1 MNLLIADD
9 ELSIRKGLLSLPW
22 NTIGI
27 TEVYA
32 AENGLEAKEILNN
45 CAVDIIISDI
55 RMPGIT
61 GLELAEY
68 IKQHALD
75 MALIL
80 LTGFSEFEY
89 AHRAIDNQVFAYLL
103 KPLHPKDIL
112 KTVVEVKIRLERQRY
127 TASVVRKYEDAASSQ
142 EYGKQISLLFRESSQ
157 QTMVILQDMA
167 NNFSEGLTL
176 NYLAEKYHFSVGYLS
191 RMLKKETGYY
201 FSDLLN
207 AIRLAAAARCLQ
219 EEGDKINQ
227 ICEKTGFSDQK
238 YFSQVF
244 KRVFGCSPG
253 EFRKLDV
260 EEKDYCIEVILRL
273 LKEKDKY
280 AGEGNSWLE
289 S

>member
-1 MNLLIADD
+1 M
-9 ELSIRKGLLSLPW
+9 
-22 NTIGI
+22 
-27 TEVYA
+27 
-32 AENGLEAKEILNN
+32 
-45 CAVDIIISDI
+45 
-55 RMPGIT
+55 
-61 GLELAEY
+61 
-68 IKQHALD
+68 
-75 MALIL
+75 IL

-89 AHRAIDNQVFAYLL
+89 AHKAIDNQVFAYLL

-112 KTVVEVKIRLERQRY
+112 KTVAEVKIRLERQRY

-167 NNFSEGLTL
+167 NNFSESLTL

-244 KRVFGCSPG
+244 KKVFGCSPG

-260 EEKDYCIEVILRL
+260 EEKDYCIEVILKL

>member
-27 TEVYA
+27 MEVYA
-32 AENGLEAKEILNN
+32 AENGLEAKEMLDSHV
-45 CAVDIIISDI
+45 VDIIISDI

-68 IKQHALD
+68 IKQHGLD
-75 MALIL
+75 MAMIL

-89 AHRAIDNQVFAYLL
+89 AHKAIDNQVFAYLL

-112 KTVVEVKIRLERQRY
+112 KTVAEVKIRLERQRY

-142 EYGKQISLLFRESSQ
+142 EYGKQISFLFRECGQ
-157 QTMVILQDMA
+157 QTMTILQDMA
-167 NNFSEGLTL
+167 NNFSESLTL

-191 RMLKKETGYY
+191 RMLKKETGYS

-219 EEGDKINQ
+219 EEGDKINL

-244 KRVFGCSPG
+244 KKVFGCSPG

-260 EEKDYCIEVILRL
+260 KEKDYCIEIILNL
-273 LKEKDKY
+273 LREKDRY
-280 AGEGNSWLE
+280 ASEGNPWLE
-289 S
+289 N